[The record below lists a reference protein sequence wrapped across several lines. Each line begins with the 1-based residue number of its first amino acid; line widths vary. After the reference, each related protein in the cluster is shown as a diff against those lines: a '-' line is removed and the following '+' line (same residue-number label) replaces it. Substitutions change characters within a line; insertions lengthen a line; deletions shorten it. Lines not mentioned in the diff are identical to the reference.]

1 MHAVILTG
9 ILAGLIHVLS
19 GADHLIAMAPS
30 AINSPK
36 IALKNSF
43 SWGLGHS
50 SGVVLLTVLAIF
62 IKDITPLNNFSNIAE
77 LLVGISLLFV
87 GVYAIKNSFQL
98 SIHTHSHKHENGIAH
113 RHYHFHIKEPKNIN
127 KHSHALTGIGLL
139 HGIAGGSH
147 FLAILPALAL
157 SLTNAC
163 AYLISYLI
171 GSLISMNLFTCLISF
186 TTLNI
191 SQKFMKRLIAFAG
204 GLSFSMG
211 LFWIQKSTALFFT

>member
-113 RHYHFHIKEPKNIN
+113 RHYHFHMKEQKNNN

-211 LFWIQKSTALFFT
+211 LFWIQKSTVLFLN

>member
-30 AINSPK
+30 AINTPK
-36 IALKNSF
+36 IAFRNSF

-62 IKDITPLNNFSNIAE
+62 IKDITPLNKFSNIAE

-87 GVYAIKNSFQL
+87 GLFAIKNSFQL
-98 SIHTHSHKHENGIAH
+98 SIHSHSHKHENGFYH
-113 RHYHFHIKEPKNIN
+113 RHYHFHFNEHKNTN
-127 KHSHALTGIGLL
+127 KHSHALTGLGLL

-163 AYLISYLI
+163 AYLVSYLI

-186 TTLNI
+186 TTFKI
-191 SQKFMKRLIAFAG
+191 GQKFIKRLIAFAG

-211 LFWIQKSTALFFT
+211 LFWIQKSTSLFFS

>member
-1 MHAVILTG
+1 MPAVILTG
-9 ILAGLIHVLS
+9 IIAGLVHVFS

-30 AINSPK
+30 AINTPK
-36 IALKNSF
+36 IAFRNSF

-62 IKDITPLNNFSNIAE
+62 IKDITPLNRFSNIAE

-87 GVYAIKNSFQL
+87 GLFAIKNSFQL
-98 SIHTHSHKHENGIAH
+98 SIHSHSHKHENGFYH
-113 RHYHFHIKEPKNIN
+113 RHYHFHFNEHKNTN
-127 KHSHALTGIGLL
+127 KHSHALTGLGLL

-163 AYLISYLI
+163 AYLVSYLI

-186 TTLNI
+186 TTFNI
-191 SQKFMKRLIAFAG
+191 GQKFIKKLIAFAG
-204 GLSFSMG
+204 GLSFVMG
-211 LFWIQKSTALFFT
+211 LFWIQKSTTLFLN

>member
-9 ILAGLIHVLS
+9 ILAGLIHVFS
-19 GADHLIAMAPS
+19 GADHLIAIAPS
-30 AINSPK
+30 AINTPK
-36 IALKNSF
+36 IAFRNSF

-62 IKDITPLNNFSNIAE
+62 IKDITPLNRFSNIAE

-87 GVYAIKNSFQL
+87 GLFAIKNSFKL
-98 SIHTHSHKHENGIAH
+98 SIHSHSHKHENGFYH
-113 RHYHFHIKEPKNIN
+113 RHYHFHFNEHKNTN
-127 KHSHALTGIGLL
+127 KHSHALTGLGLL

-163 AYLISYLI
+163 AYLVSYLI

-186 TTLNI
+186 TTFNI
-191 SQKFMKRLIAFAG
+191 GQKFIKRLIVFAG

-211 LFWIQKSTALFFT
+211 LFWIQKSTSLFLN

>member
-1 MHAVILTG
+1 MPAVILTG
-9 ILAGLIHVLS
+9 IIAGLVHVFS

-30 AINSPK
+30 AINTPK
-36 IALKNSF
+36 IAFRNSF

-62 IKDITPLNNFSNIAE
+62 IKDITPLNRFSNIAE

-87 GVYAIKNSFQL
+87 GLFAIKNSFQL
-98 SIHTHSHKHENGIAH
+98 SIHSHSHKHENGFYH
-113 RHYHFHIKEPKNIN
+113 RHYHFHFNEHKNTN
-127 KHSHALTGIGLL
+127 KHSHALTGLGLL

-147 FLAILPALAL
+147 YLAILPALAL
-157 SLTNAC
+157 SLTNAF
-163 AYLISYLI
+163 AYLVSYLI

-186 TTLNI
+186 TTFNI
-191 SQKFMKRLIAFAG
+191 GQKFIKRLIVFAG

-211 LFWIQKSTALFFT
+211 LFWIQKSTSLFLN